1 MGDPHPQ
8 AAQEREEPMSL
19 TLDLVLHDDGAFA
32 FRARCPRC
40 SFVSRSFDDEEPAAL
55 ALYAHRC
62 R

>member
-1 MGDPHPQ
+1 
-8 AAQEREEPMSL
+8 MSL

-55 ALYAHRC
+55 ALYTHRC